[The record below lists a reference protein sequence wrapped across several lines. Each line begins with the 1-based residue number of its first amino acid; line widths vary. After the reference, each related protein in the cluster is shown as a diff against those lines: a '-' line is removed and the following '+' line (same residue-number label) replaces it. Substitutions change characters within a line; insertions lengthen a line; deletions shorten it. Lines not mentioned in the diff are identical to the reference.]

1 MEDIS
6 RQLREGMEVYS
17 ADGAKVG
24 KLSQIWYGT
33 ATGGVTPTE
42 EETCLEVHRGFLGRE
57 HLYLPCHIVANV
69 DQDKVTLTVDEQM
82 VHETPSWHRKPT
94 WSG

>member
-6 RQLREGMEVYS
+6 QQLREGMEVHG
-17 ADGAKVG
+17 ADGAKLG
-24 KLSQIWYGT
+24 KISQIWYGT
-33 ATGGVTPTE
+33 SVGGATPSE

-69 DQDKVTLTVDEQM
+69 AGNKVTLTVDEQT
-82 VHETPSWHRKPT
+82 VHETPSWHRKPA
-94 WSG
+94 WIG